1 MIASFRKI
9 GGHIRISGILVSLF
23 ILGST
28 LPAKAEH
35 IIGGL
40 FTYTCVGFLNND
52 PTTNIKVYRM
62 TLRVYRDC
70 QGGGSDFD
78 STGDPAPTATITVYR
93 DGVLA
98 PFETVALLPPQVRSV
113 DPDPGNP
120 CLEVPGFICV
130 EEGVY
135 EFELELPVADSSY
148 HIVYQR
154 CCRTATLNNLV
165 NPDEVG
171 ATFAVEITPQ
181 AQQICNDAPDFQ
193 NLPPV
198 VFCVDNDFSFD
209 LSARES
215 DGDSL
220 AYALCSPWDGGGINT
235 TPITDPNGLAPDP
248 DLPPPFPL
256 VPFIGPEFS
265 PDQPL
270 GTAARFDLDPVTGLL
285 TGITSRQG
293 QFVIGICVREYRNGQ
308 LISEVRREIQIN
320 TTLCNEALAAAVE
333 SDGRGQNGEFLIQN
347 CGLQDFFLR
356 NLSEEESLITDYRWE
371 IDLDTGLFL
380 SDERDLQLDFPN
392 PGQFSGQLILNPGA
406 TATCQDTADLLFNI
420 FPPVSATAVAL
431 FDSCQYG
438 PIAFS
443 STVTAPAGG
452 VQTDWDF
459 GDGAFSNQDS
469 PTHIYAEAGDYAVRF
484 IARDQN
490 ACADTI
496 DLNVALFP
504 VPDEVTL
511 ADQSGCSPFV
521 LALPAPPDWIGP
533 DYDLSWDFGNG
544 LVTDEWPDGVTYQ
557 DPGSYDVSLVLES
570 PSGCRL
576 DTLYPS
582 VVEVSEAPVADFT
595 FQPDPPSFLDP
606 TVRFQDQ
613 SAQAVSWVWDFGGA
627 GSSRLSD
634 PVFTFPGTGD
644 YVVSL
649 IVTSAGGCPDT
660 ASTLLVITPRNTYFL
675 PNAFTP
681 NGDLLNDV
689 FVGEGILDGVQSFD
703 LSIWNRWGESVFQT
717 EDPQQGWNG
726 KKNNTGNPQP
736 TGLYVYVVR
745 FVDINGDPVR
755 QKGEVL
761 LLR

>member
-1 MIASFRKI
+1 MMAYFWKI
-9 GGHIRISGILVSLF
+9 GSSVRVSALLVCLF
-23 ILGST
+23 LLGSS
-28 LPAKAEH
+28 LPAGAEH

-40 FTYTCVGFLNND
+40 MTYTCLGFLNND

-78 STGDPAPTATITVYR
+78 STGEPAPTATITVYR

-135 EFELELPVADSSY
+135 EFDLELPVADSSY
-148 HIVYQR
+148 QIVYQR

-165 NPDEVG
+165 NPAEVG

-181 AQQICNDAPDFQ
+181 AQQLCNDAPDFQ

-209 LSARES
+209 LSALES

-220 AYALCSPWDGGGINT
+220 AYALCSPWDGGGTNT
-235 TPITDPNGLAPDP
+235 TPITDPSGLAPDP
-248 DLPPPFPL
+248 DLPPPFPF
-256 VPFIGPEFS
+256 VPFISPEFS
-265 PDQPL
+265 ADQPL
-270 GTAARFDLDPVTGLL
+270 GTAAQFDLDPVTGLL

-293 QFVIGICVREYRNGQ
+293 QFVIGICVQEYRNGQ

-320 TTLCNEALAAAVE
+320 TTLCNPALTAEVQ
-333 SDGRGQNGEFLIQN
+333 SDSRGPNGEFLVRN
-347 CGLQDFFLR
+347 CGLQDFFLE
-356 NLSEEESLITDYRWE
+356 NLSEDQSLITDYRWE
-371 IDLDTGLFL
+371 INLDTGLFL
-380 SDERDLQLDFPN
+380 STGRDLQLDFPN
-392 PGQFSGQLILNPGA
+392 PGQFTGQLILNPGA
-406 TATCQDTADLLFNI
+406 TANCQDTADLLFDI
-420 FPPVSATAVAL
+420 FPSVTAAADALFEPCRYGPVS
-431 FDSCQYG
+431 
-438 PIAFS
+438 FS

-452 VQTDWDF
+452 VQSAWDF
-459 GDGAFSNQDS
+459 GDGSLSDQAS
-469 PTHIYAEAGDYAVRF
+469 PTHIYAQAGDYPVRF
-484 IARDQN
+484 FASDLN
-490 ACADTI
+490 ACADTV
-496 DLNVALFP
+496 DLAVAFFP
-504 VPDEVTL
+504 VPDEVAL
-511 ADQSGCSPFV
+511 ADQSGCAPLVFR
-521 LALPAPPDWIGP
+521 LPPPPDWLVPG
-533 DYDLSWDFGNG
+533 YSLTWDFGNG
-544 LVTDEWPDGVTYQ
+544 VQADNWPAEIIYRE
-557 DPGSYDVSLVLES
+557 PGNYDVNLVLES

-576 DTLYPS
+576 DSLYPGAA
-582 VVEVSEAPVADFT
+582 EVSESPEANFT
-595 FQPDPPSFLDP
+595 FQPDPPNFLDP
-606 TVRFQDQ
+606 TVSFQDQ
-613 SAQAVSWVWDFGGA
+613 SVGAVSWRWDFGGA
-627 GSSRLSD
+627 GSSRLPN
-634 PVFTFPGTGD
+634 PVFTFPGTGNYD
-644 YVVSL
+644 IRL
-649 IVTSAGGCPDT
+649 IVASASACPDT
-660 ASTLLVITPRNTYFL
+660 ATTLLAITPRNTYFL

-681 NGDLLNDV
+681 NDDLLNDV

-703 LSIWNRWGESVFQT
+703 LSIWNRWGETVFRT

-736 TGLYVYVVR
+736 TGLYVYLVR